1 MSTKSPHPIDIYV
14 GSRIKLKRQALG
26 LSQHG
31 LAPLIGVTFQQLQ
44 KYERGINRVG
54 PSRLQLLAKIFSVPV
69 SYFFDDNPKGPPILD
84 AVDPNPETNLIMS
97 FLGSRDG
104 LDLNRSFLKIKD
116 MATRRVI
123 LMLVNTVAGLNEP
136 QAASEIVA
144 PGDSSML

>member
-1 MSTKSPHPIDIYV
+1 MLTKLPDPVDIYV

-31 LAPLIGVTFQQLQ
+31 LAPLINVTFQQLQ

-54 PSRLQLLAKIFSVPV
+54 PSRLQLLAKIFGVPV
-69 SYFFDDNPKGPPILD
+69 GYFFDDNPKGPPTLN
-84 AVDPNPETNLIMS
+84 AVDANPETNLIMS

-116 MATRRVI
+116 MATRRMIV
-123 LMLVNTVAGLNEP
+123 MLVNTVAGLNEP
-136 QAASEIVA
+136 QASSEITL
-144 PGDSSML
+144 PPDPSMS